1 MQPARPETERLFFVE
16 NCVTAIVHVSFAH
29 VLTVRASSWA
39 RVKAARPEPVF
50 GFELVFR
57 RV

>member
-1 MQPARPETERLFFVE
+1 MQPARPETERLLFVE
-16 NCVTAIVHVSFAH
+16 NCVTAIVSFAH

>member
-1 MQPARPETERLFFVE
+1 MTLTHHGPLTEGVLFVE
-16 NCVTAIVHVSFAH
+16 NCVTAIVSFAH

-39 RVKAARPEPVF
+39 RVKAARPGPVF

>member
-16 NCVTAIVHVSFAH
+16 NCVTAIVSFAH

-50 GFELVFR
+50 GFKLVFR